1 MDRDL
6 MEKLRRAM
14 RRGVDI
20 SGWEIVPSWIETTDH
35 PHIHLDEMDVE
46 RFVVSVTIESHGDGK
61 EGWELRALLLCSEEE
76 GRRPFVDHVILE
88 EESWWAGP
96 SRRKYKYLVPADE
109 TAAIA
114 VPLLE
119 RAGLLDEE

>member
-1 MDRDL
+1 MDL
-6 MEKLRRAM
+6 VEKVRRIA
-14 RRGVDI
+14 RRGIDI
-20 SGWEIVPSWIETTDH
+20 SGWEIVPSWIEATDH

-46 RFVVSVTIESHGDGK
+46 RFVVSVTLNSHGDNK
-61 EGWELRALLLCSEEE
+61 EGGELRALLLCSKEE

-88 EESWWAGP
+88 EESWWAGA
-96 SRRKYKYLVPADE
+96 SRRYKYLVPADE
-109 TAAIA
+109 IA